1 MAMCTGKADAMKL
14 FTEKKLRISGNI
26 LASQKLD
33 FLRKIDPAAVLAAAR
48 ARAGS
53 APAPAAPAAA
63 SPVAAVPAAA
73 AAGRSSADVFA
84 VIADHVEHNADLK
97 KVGIVYLF
105 KLTGPDSS
113 WTVDLKEG
121 RVAPGETAKPECT
134 LTLSDADF
142 LDMTNGKADAMKLFM
157 DKKLRIAG
165 NVLASQKLDFLKK
178 IDPEAAKKVLEKKAA
193 SSPAPAAIAAPAVDG
208 RAWTV
213 DLTTTPG
220 SVREGAD
227 SKAACV
233 LTVSDEDFVALCKG
247 EQTAK
252 SLYQH
257 GQLKVDGDVHF
268 AHKLGMLNKLV

>member
-1 MAMCTGKADAMKL
+1 
-14 FTEKKLRISGNI
+14 
-26 LASQKLD
+26 
-33 FLRKIDPAAVLAAAR
+33 
-48 ARAGS
+48 
-53 APAPAAPAAA
+53 
-63 SPVAAVPAAA
+63 
-73 AAGRSSADVFA
+73 
-84 VIADHVEHNADLK
+84 
-97 KVGIVYLF
+97 
-105 KLTGPDSS
+105 
-113 WTVDLKEG
+113 
-121 RVAPGETAKPECT
+121 
-134 LTLSDADF
+134 
-142 LDMTNGKADAMKLFM
+142 MTNGKADAMKLFM

-193 SSPAPAAIAAPAVDG
+193 SSPAPAAIAAPAPSGGQASAIFAALGKRLSETPGLAKEVGTVLQFAVDG